1 MPTTQTGNQSHGK
14 DKHHFFITGDYHNIT
29 PFWNERIVKIT
40 PQGDTQRTFLKYCL
54 IKESEDRN
62 QNSNGVEIAQSVLLV
77 EFVELVLLV
86 NVMLTVLKEK

>member
-1 MPTTQTGNQSHGK
+1 MYKTV
-14 DKHHFFITGDYHNIT
+14 TGD
-29 PFWNERIVKIT
+29 R
-40 PQGDTQRTFLKYCL
+40 
-54 IKESEDRN
+54 S